1 MVVRLSR
8 WRPAF
13 GQLSGLTG
21 FCLMLQVIE
30 NLLDHYRIFN
40 TGNHLHGAAA
50 GTAGLDV
57 DVEGVI

>member
-13 GQLSGLTG
+13 GQLTG

-30 NLLDHYRIFN
+30 NLLDHYRIIN
-40 TGNHLHGAAA
+40 TGNHLHGAAT

>member
-1 MVVRLSR
+1 
-8 WRPAF
+8 
-13 GQLSGLTG
+13 
-21 FCLMLQVIE
+21 MLQVIE

-57 DVEGVI
+57 DVDVEGVI